1 MTVTDRN
8 EFYARYVALDGL
20 IDRFTAVLP
29 PIDRS
34 ANADAAMT
42 CLVTHTLARAATIQ
56 LRSSFKEYDRLN
68 DRKDLAAA
76 HTAAALLENT
86 PMAISVRA
94 MLLCPGPTLPNRCA
108 RPSSCGKIPNV
119 SNEQVRAEKRTCGGC
134 SLQGA
139 RLLEGRP

>member
-20 IDRFTAVLP
+20 IDRFTAALP

-34 ANADAAMT
+34 ANADAAMA

-76 HTAAALLENT
+76 QTAAALLENV
-86 PMAISVRA
+86 SVPLVCIDPILAVRLTSA
-94 MLLCPGPTLPNRCA
+94 SPVLLHPHTYTILVD
-108 RPSSCGKIPNV
+108 IV
-119 SNEQVRAEKRTCGGC
+119 DGC
-134 SLQGA
+134 VPCVHQ
-139 RLLEGRP
+139 